1 MPKDPLK
8 QVTEAAQKQS
18 VRAIEVLTLIMED
31 PLHSGNVRVSAANSI
46 LDRAFGKPSQQMD
59 LLSSDGS
66 MTPKGMDAFY
76 AAMHVRASVD
86 PEDDS
91 LLH

>member
-18 VRAIEVLTLIMED
+18 LRAVEVLVEVMND
-31 PLHSGNVRVSAANSI
+31 PLHSGNVRVAAANSV
-46 LDRAFGKPSQQMD
+46 LDRAFGKPVQQND
-59 LLSSDGS
+59 HVSSDGS

-76 AAMHVRASVD
+76 SAMHVRETVD
-86 PEDDS
+86 PNED
-91 LLH
+91 LLLN